1 MRATCTTCG
10 EAFEAKTPRAR
21 YCSGRCKK
29 RAADQRARGGD
40 VVQLHATNAA
50 PAADPDRANEP
61 EFGLN
66 VRSLMAAFTPADLA
80 TPVGTLTVHLA
91 NDVDRTT
98 PRVPGY
104 AALVARYQAAYADL
118 VALAKPKAATPLTLL
133 RERRDN
139 DRAASAG

>member
-10 EAFEAKTPRAR
+10 EAFDAKTPRAR

-29 RAADQRARGGD
+29 RAADARARGGD
-40 VVQLHATNAA
+40 VVQLHA
-50 PAADPDRANEP
+50 PKDIQAADPDTADAP
-61 EFGLN
+61 DFGLN
-66 VRSLMAAFTPADLA
+66 VRSLLAAFTTDDLA
-80 TPVGTLTVHLA
+80 TPIGTLAVHLA

-118 VALAKPKAATPLTLL
+118 AALAKPKAATPLTLL

-139 DRAASAG
+139 DRAASTG

>member
-1 MRATCTTCG
+1 
-10 EAFEAKTPRAR
+10 
-21 YCSGRCKK
+21 
-29 RAADQRARGGD
+29 
-40 VVQLHATNAA
+40 
-50 PAADPDRANEP
+50 
-61 EFGLN
+61 
-66 VRSLMAAFTPADLA
+66 MAAFTLDDLA
-80 TPVGTLTVHLA
+80 TPIGTLAVHLA

-98 PRVPGY
+98 PRVPVPGY

>member
-40 VVQLHATNAA
+40 VVQLHATKDV
-50 PAADPDRANEP
+50 PAVEP
-61 EFGLN
+61 ERGDEPDFGLN